1 MSRPDP
7 RYGSA
12 TVTPHILRYVAVV
25 AAERGCPVGPLLR
38 RAGLGEDDLAAVG
51 LRVSYRQG
59 GRFIR
64 EAMTALDDPALGLA
78 VGRRQTVTAWGLLG
92 LGLLS
97 AATVRESL
105 ELGMRHQQL
114 AGSMLDFHLE
124 AKGDRATAVVATAR
138 YADGDLQALLVEEAF
153 ASIVSVIRYANS
165 EAFAP
170 LAVSVRHAR
179 PAYAVQY
186 RRHFRCPVR
195 FRTPRDRLVLDDDWL
210 DRTLPTADPYTLATV
225 VGLLDEAAGLGR
237 ERRDLVES
245 LEAAVAR
252 SLPRPPTLAQQAH
265 QRAVSERTLRRR
277 LGECGTSYQA
287 LVDSVRL
294 ARTEELLVGTDLPL
308 SRVAAQVGYA
318 DVRALRRAVARW
330 FGTSPS
336 AVRRRR
342 QDTAV
347 RYIPDA
353 PEPAVFRQ
361 V

>member
-1 MSRPDP
+1 MSRHA
-7 RYGSA
+7 SA

-38 RAGLGEDDLAAVG
+38 RAGLCEDDLAAVG

-59 GRFIR
+59 SRFIR
-64 EAMTALDDPALGLA
+64 EAMTALDDPGLGLA
-78 VGRRQTVTAWGLLG
+78 VGRRQRVTAWGLLG

-105 ELGMRHQQL
+105 TLGMRHQQL

-124 AKGDRATAVVATAR
+124 AEEGHATAVVATTR
-138 YADGDLQALLVEEAF
+138 YADGDLQAFLVEEAF
-153 ASIVSVIRYANS
+153 ASIVSVVRSADS
-165 EAFAP
+165 EGFAP
-170 LAVSVRHAR
+170 LAVTVRHAR
-179 PAYAVQY
+179 PEYAAEY
-186 RRHFRCPVR
+186 RMHFRCSVR
-195 FRTPRDRLVLDDDWL
+195 FRAPQNRLVLDDAWL

-225 VGLLDEAAGLGR
+225 VGLLDEAAGPGR

-245 LEAAVAR
+245 VESAVAR

-277 LGECGTSYQA
+277 LAECGTSYQA
-287 LVDSVRL
+287 LVDGVRL
-294 ARTEELLVGTDLPL
+294 ARTEELLGGTDLPL
-308 SRVAAQVGYA
+308 SHVAAQVGYA

-347 RYIPDA
+347 GYLPDA
-353 PEPAVFRQ
+353 PEPTEIRQ
-361 V
+361 G